1 MSTRRETTEGRE
13 TTEEAGRGAA
23 LIGWVALSAVLP
35 GAAHL
40 RAGWRRTGTV
50 LLLTYLSTVTC
61 MVLVAA
67 GADAGL
73 AGRALNWLSQIAAVA
88 GAVAVAWFSLIIHS
102 YFVLRPGRLP
112 YPGQIATGL
121 IAGALAVAMAAPF
134 ALAARYLAVSQQTL
148 DSVFGASDT
157 GPGRPGDPWVG
168 RGRINVLLLGGDW
181 GRDRIGMR
189 TDSINVAS
197 VDVHTGRTVLLGL
210 PRNLEHVRFPPGSPM
225 ERRFPYGFELPES
238 KPGWREDLLFSVW
251 QYAEDHPE
259 LFGGR
264 RGMGAETLKQ
274 TVAYTLGIP
283 IDWYALVNIWGF
295 AKIIDALGGLV
306 LTVDHDIVFGRYDEG
321 VLPAGTRRLSGAEA
335 MWYARSRTYSDDFAR
350 MRRQRCVFNAL
361 LAQADPATVL
371 RRFTRIA
378 AAARGVVR
386 TDIPRPMLEHLVPL
400 AWKVKQAGVTSLQF
414 MPPMISTAHPD
425 WDRIRELTAKAIE
438 ARPAPRWRA
447 PFSAAPST
455 TAPISDGCG
464 V

>member
-1 MSTRRETTEGRE
+1 MREA
-13 TTEEAGRGAA
+13 TEERRAPEETGRGAA

-35 GAAHL
+35 GVAHL
-40 RAGWRRTGTV
+40 RAGWRRTGTM
-50 LLLTYLSTVTC
+50 LLVCHLSAVTTVI
-61 MVLVAA
+61 LVAV

-88 GAVAVAWFSLIIHS
+88 GAAAVAWFCLVLHS
-102 YFVLRPGRLP
+102 YFVLRPRRLP
-112 YPGQIATGL
+112 YSGQVATGL
-121 IAGALAVAMAAPF
+121 IAGVLAVASAAPF
-134 ALAARYLAVSQQTL
+134 ALAARYLTVSRQTL
-148 DSVFGASDT
+148 DSVFGTPVT
-157 GPGRPGDPWVG
+157 GPRSGDPWVG
-168 RGRINVLLLGGDW
+168 RERINVLLLGGDW
-181 GRDRIGMR
+181 GRDRIGVR

-197 VDVHTGRTVLLGL
+197 VDVRTGETVLLGL

-251 QYAEDHPE
+251 QYADDHPE

-306 LTVDHDIVFGRYDEG
+306 LTIDHDIVFGRYDEG
-321 VLPAGTRRLSGAEA
+321 LLPAGTRRLSGAEA
-335 MWYARSRTYSDDFAR
+335 LWYARSRTFSDDFAR

-361 LAQADPATVL
+361 LAQADPAAVL
-371 RRFTRIA
+371 RRFTEIA
-378 AAARGVVR
+378 AIARGIIR

-400 AWKVKQAGVTSLQF
+400 AWKVKRAEVRSLQF
-414 MPPMISTAHPD
+414 MPPMISTVHPD
-425 WDRIRELTAKAIE
+425 WGRIRELTAKAIE
-438 ARPAPRWRA
+438 PRPSPKRRARA
-447 PFSAAPST
+447 SAAPSA

-464 V
+464 AA